1 MPTTL
6 EIDVHSRWD
15 AVHLLRGLACY
26 HAHLV
31 QLEYPDGRWL
41 VRVRT
46 PGLQGEGIAGVLAVV
61 EDWQRQRRIADVG
74 VCICR
79 TSRLSDDDLA
89 GLSLAADLQRTARDV
104 LLQTGTS
111 L

>member
-15 AVHLLRGLACY
+15 AVQLLGDLSCY

-46 PGLQGEGIAGVLAVV
+46 PGLNGEGIVDALGVV
-61 EDWQRQRRIADVG
+61 ESWQQERGVADVG
-74 VCICR
+74 VCICG
-79 TSRLSDDDLA
+79 TLPLSDDDLA
-89 GLSLAADLQRTARDV
+89 GMSLAGDLQRGARGALV
-104 LLQTGTS
+104 QAG
-111 L
+111 

>member
-31 QLEYPDGRWL
+31 QLEYPGGRWL

-46 PGLQGEGIAGVLAVV
+46 PGLRGEGIVGILGVV
-61 EDWQRQRRIADVG
+61 EDWQRERGIADVG
-74 VCICR
+74 VCVCGAA
-79 TSRLSDDDLA
+79 RLSDDDLA
-89 GLSLAADLQRTARDV
+89 GLSLAEDLRRTARGV